1 MTEFRFE
8 YERTIATLQAR
19 IKELEAERD
28 AVVHDLKMEI
38 DNRQAAEARLAAVTA
53 ERDAARRDTGNLK
66 AMFRVNMLRL
76 NPSLS
81 HAEIDEHIARALSP
95 SPEDRTDA
103 ASCEHDWEPS
113 ASLLAQYA
121 YRCRKCGVRG
131 GHHRSEERRV
141 GKECVSTCRSR
152 WSLYH

>member
-1 MTEFRFE
+1 MTECRFE

-76 NPSLS
+76 N
-81 HAEIDEHIARALSP
+81 
-95 SPEDRTDA
+95 
-103 ASCEHDWEPS
+103 
-113 ASLLAQYA
+113 
-121 YRCRKCGVRG
+121 
-131 GHHRSEERRV
+131 RSEARRV
-141 GKECVSTCRSR
+141 GNECVSPCISW
-152 WSLYH
+152 WSTYH